1 MWFDCFMMSRDD
13 DEVVKIVAFG
23 DGNYADVG
31 GGSERELEM
40 D

>member
-13 DEVVKIVAFG
+13 DEVVKNVAFG
-23 DGNYADVG
+23 DGNYVDVG
-31 GGSERELEM
+31 GGLEEKLEI